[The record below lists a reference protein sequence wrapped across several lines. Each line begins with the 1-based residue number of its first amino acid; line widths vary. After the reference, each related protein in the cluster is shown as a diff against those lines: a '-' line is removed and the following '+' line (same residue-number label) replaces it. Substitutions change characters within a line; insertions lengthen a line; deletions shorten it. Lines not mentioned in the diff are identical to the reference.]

1 MKKIMKIE
9 KTEIW
14 MTCEKPLQLIDGQA
28 IRGFFGNMYRNR
40 PEFHGHIGGR
50 LIYRHPL
57 IQYKVF
63 GGSALVIGL
72 KEGAYLLKAVPK
84 IEYLKIHFRKNPIV
98 KQNTVSMM
106 IPYGLTQEMI
116 SYTFL
121 TPWIG
126 LNEKNYKHYLQ
137 LKQEKT
143 NISNF
148 LNKILIG
155 NILSICKSVG
165 YTVDDKILVKS
176 KLANLRSIEVK
187 KDVQL
192 TAFEGEFE
200 TNFLIPDLWG
210 IGGKV
215 SIGYGTV
222 KRKNGDETQ

>member
-1 MKKIMKIE
+1 MKIE

-14 MTCEKPLQLIDGQA
+14 ITCEKPLQLSDVKA
-28 IRGFFGNMYRNR
+28 VRGFFGNMYTNR
-40 PEFHGHIGGR
+40 PEFHGHIGDR

-57 IQYKVF
+57 IQYKIF
-63 GGSALVIGL
+63 GGSILIIGL

-84 IEYLKIHFRKNPIV
+84 IEYLKLHFRKHPIV
-98 KQNTVSMM
+98 KQNTISMM
-106 IPYGLTQEMI
+106 IPYGLTKEMM

-126 LNEKNYKHYLQ
+126 FNEKNYEHYLQ

-143 NISNF
+143 NLSDF
-148 LNKILIG
+148 FNKILIG

-165 YTVDDKILVKS
+165 YTVDDKVLVKS
-176 KLANLRSIEVK
+176 KLAKISNIEIK